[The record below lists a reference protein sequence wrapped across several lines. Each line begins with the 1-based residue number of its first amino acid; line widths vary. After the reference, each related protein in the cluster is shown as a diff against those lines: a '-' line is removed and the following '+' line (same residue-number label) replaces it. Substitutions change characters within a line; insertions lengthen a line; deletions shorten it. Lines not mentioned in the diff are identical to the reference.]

1 MSSIK
6 ITSVKTD
13 KKENLINSAM
23 EIFKTKGVA
32 NTTVADIAKCAGTAK
47 GTFYLYFKDK
57 DEIIRTIIMIEDSKL
72 L

>member
-32 NTTVADIAKCAGTAK
+32 NTTVADIAKCACTSK
-47 GTFYLYFKDK
+47 VNFYLYLKYK
-57 DEIIRTIIMIEDSKL
+57 YYIILKIIMN
-72 L
+72 